1 MGIEI
6 QFKVNDVIN
15 SIINIDTNCKQ
26 SSMKFQIVDQVRNI
40 NIIKLNH
47 TS

>member
-1 MGIEI
+1 MGMEI

-15 SIINIDTNCKQ
+15 SIINIDTNCKK
-26 SSMKFQIVDQVRNI
+26 SMKFQIVDQIRNV
-40 NIIKLNH
+40 IIKLNH